1 MAEVRWGSDLIVR
14 FGTVLRGREVIAGRF
29 LLASN

>member
-14 FGTVLRGREVIAGRF
+14 FGTVLRGKEAIAGRGF
-29 LLASN
+29 